1 MGTTAEKLTYLNE
14 TKTQLKDMLN
24 LGGASLTTEPFR
36 QYVDTLKNR
45 YLYFMNNGTQEVWD
59 NWEKVVGEGTTITLN
74 NTEEAPMK
82 IDLKG
87 NTSQEGTPTPETPQD
102 IHIVSGDNSINIVG
116 TNLYNTNDITN
127 SSISVDN
134 EGYITISIDNSSGSS
149 TIINNFSTLLNS
161 LIKPSTSYS
170 VILEVKSVSGTGRI
184 TLNETSTATQFLGVA
199 SRTFESISSNS
210 VYINVTST
218 RSDFSSANKQFNSYV
233 YCTAGEAGTIKFR
246 VSILSNTSIT
256 ANDFVYQPYQSAS
269 YPISLGVENI
279 FNKNASGKPAYAIKT
294 PIETG
299 VRVIITSAG
308 QNRYYGMNIG
318 ADELLGKT
326 ITISETITPSASNTG
341 QTYLFFGNST
351 AVTTSLITN
360 SGITGTGKQTK
371 TISIPSS
378 FPTNCDR
385 IWFLIYANGTGTGNV
400 DDYVDYTDL
409 QMEIG
414 STAHS
419 YTPYGKA
426 IELCKIGDYQDSI
439 VKDNGKWYLNKQI
452 GKVVLNGSESWAKS
466 SNTNV
471 NRYYIP
477 GTFINTILNVNTIDL
492 ISDYFTCITPTQ
504 SDAYNVGLSKL
515 NNTSIMANFSL
526 SDTSFDTLQK
536 FKTWLSTHNTEL
548 YYVLATPT
556 YTEITD
562 STLISQLEALK
573 EAESY
578 SGQTNISQVNNDK
591 PFIITAKALK
601 DLSNL

>member
-1 MGTTAEKLTYLNE
+1 MSIASRIEAIEQHLTDDYSVLTLAGADLTNVD
-14 TKTQLKDMLN
+14 KNILN
-24 LGGASLTTEPFR
+24 LKPTWKERL
-36 QYVDTLKNR
+36 
-45 YLYFMNNGTQEVWD
+45 LYFMNNGTQEVWD

-74 NTEEAPMK
+74 NTEEAPMT
-82 IDLKG
+82 IVLKG
-87 NTSQEGTPTPETPQD
+87 NTSQEGTPTPEAPQD
-102 IHIVSGDNSINIVG
+102 IHVVSGDNSI
-116 TNLYNTNDITN
+116 
-127 SSISVDN
+127 
-134 EGYITISIDNSSGSS
+134 
-149 TIINNFSTLLNS
+149 
-161 LIKPSTSYS
+161 
-170 VILEVKSVSGTGRI
+170 EVKGKN
-184 TLNETSTATQFLGVA
+184 LLDL
-199 SRTFESISSNS
+199 SN
-210 VYINVTST
+210 TT
-218 RSDFSSANKQFNSYV
+218 KQQNIFIPNPMK
-233 YCTAGEAGTIKFR
+233 EAGTYTISC
-246 VSILSNTSIT
+246 VNTNQSYSFAVCFVNNIGDQTSQRIGGYFAGFDFGSTRTSYTQTIT
-256 ANDFVYQPYQSAS
+256 QEQANANYLLFALNSGATTIDNIATLKLMLEKGNQATTYEAYKGAS

-385 IWFLIYANGTGTGNV
+385 IWFLIYANGAGTGNV

-426 IELCKIGDYQDSI
+426 IELCKIGDYQDTI